1 MRNVLFAPDGIV
13 DGVFPLE
20 GNEDVVGLNM
30 YGDGAGNLEAQAAI
44 EKEALYIAGPFQLI
58 QGRPG
63 HRRAAAGLS
72 DGRTGPAVF
81 LGHCLRDAGLSGRPV
96 RKLRGAG
103 KCPGLRLPNLAHQS
117 GRRTETGDSRDGGPA
132 AGGCADCGP
141 RAGAV
146 QLCLDRLPGA
156 PAALVSPDQPVAGG
170 WR

>member
-1 MRNVLFAPDGIV
+1 MLSEMSKTRVLEAYLIQTSGDYSDFGRVAHVLLREDYVRNVLFAPDGIV

-58 QGRPG
+58 QGGG

-117 GRRTETGDSRDGGPA
+117 GRRTETGDS
-132 AGGCADCGP
+132 
-141 RAGAV
+141 
-146 QLCLDRLPGA
+146 
-156 PAALVSPDQPVAGG
+156 
-170 WR
+170 